1 MSYAP
6 TLAVKLAV
14 GDSDGWTLNSP
25 TLSRLTAGNLLEGY
39 FDQFVDL
46 KCQVVTASWRR
57 GALSAGDFYLPQP
70 GYVSLRLWDPERTLD
85 PSNSAGPYFSKLRA
99 GLPLQLTATTY
110 GGNRYNVFT
119 GFLWS
124 LVWEDEYAT
133 ITGTDILSR
142 LASVDL
148 QATTSQGAGDS
159 GIQRLARIFQSA
171 NLQAPIFQTCLG
183 GRVMGATTL
192 AGNALSQVQ
201 EVVVSEF
208 GLLLVNPDGN
218 ITYGPEWFAESRLET
233 VSTLLNGNPAAIT
246 SATRPSIGF
255 GQVRNSITATATGL
269 TPVTA
274 SSQSSIDANGLSKTT
289 QDTTLGVQADLTW
302 WSSLALLWFK
312 DNPPGVPTA
321 LTVQPQYAG
330 SAASPIFEALLSSEM
345 IGRQLSLNVA
355 DIVSTVQVYG
365 LTHNVD
371 ARNGWSVSFSTI
383 PNPFTFSA
391 TYWKLNSSPA
401 NRLDFANSLK

>member
-1 MSYAP
+1 
-6 TLAVKLAV
+6 
-14 GDSDGWTLNSP
+14 
-25 TLSRLTAGNLLEGY
+25 
-39 FDQFVDL
+39 
-46 KCQVVTASWRR
+46 
-57 GALSAGDFYLPQP
+57 
-70 GYVSLRLWDPERTLD
+70 
-85 PSNSAGPYFSKLRA
+85 
-99 GLPLQLTATTY
+99 
-110 GGNRYNVFT
+110 
-119 GFLWS
+119 
-124 LVWEDEYAT
+124 
-133 ITGTDILSR
+133 
-142 LASVDL
+142 
-148 QATTSQGAGDS
+148 
-159 GIQRLARIFQSA
+159 
-171 NLQAPIFQTCLG
+171 
-183 GRVMGATTL
+183 MGATTL